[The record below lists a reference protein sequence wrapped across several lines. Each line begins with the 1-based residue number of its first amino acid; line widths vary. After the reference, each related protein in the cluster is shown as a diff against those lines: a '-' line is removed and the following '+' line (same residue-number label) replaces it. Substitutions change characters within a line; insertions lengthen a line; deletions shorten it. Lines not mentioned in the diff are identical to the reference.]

1 MIEFALSLP
10 TWIGCCV
17 AMVSTTVVGFVV
29 YLVFYKFISKYQS
42 YDLKDPTSSLFRV
55 VGLLV
60 SLMLSLAFSEVLA
73 ELRTIRNAVEREAV
87 AISDM
92 FDCLQRFDVEST
104 REMRIIL
111 VDYTQAVIDDDWP
124 ALANDRLGERT
135 EALKR
140 QFTDSVI
147 ELEPATAIQK
157 QLLSQILADLDTAS
171 DCRLIRL
178 DNALAEPPV
187 FIYVVFFG
195 FLITMACFGTYRPQV
210 PLVVLISLYTVF
222 VGLLLYLI
230 LALSDP
236 FQSGIGVGPTTFEHL
251 FERLQSGIGGRP

>member
-1 MIEFALSLP
+1 M
-10 TWIGCCV
+10 WVGIGV
-17 AMVSTTVVGFVV
+17 AVVLATVVGLVV
-29 YLVFYKFISKYQS
+29 YFVSYKFISRYQRDELRDS
-42 YDLKDPTSSLFRV
+42 TSSLFRV
-55 VGLLV
+55 VGMLV
-60 SLMLSLAFSEVLA
+60 SLMLSLAFSEVIVQLKA
-73 ELRTIRNAVEREAV
+73 IQSAVQREAV

-104 REMRIIL
+104 REMRTIL

-124 ALANDRLGERT
+124 ALANDRLGQRAG
-135 EALKR
+135 ALKD
-140 QFTDSVI
+140 QFTDRVM

-157 QLLSQILADLDTAS
+157 QLLSRILADLDTAS
-171 DCRLIRL
+171 DYRLIRL

-210 PLVVLISLYTVF
+210 PLVVLVSLYTIF
-222 VGLLLYLI
+222 VGFMLYLI

-251 FERLQSGIGGRP
+251 VEKLQSGIGGRP